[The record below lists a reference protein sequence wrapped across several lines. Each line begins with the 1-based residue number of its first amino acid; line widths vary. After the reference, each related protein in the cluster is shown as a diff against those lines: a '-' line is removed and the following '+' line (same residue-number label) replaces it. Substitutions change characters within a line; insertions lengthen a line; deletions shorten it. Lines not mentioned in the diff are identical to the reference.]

1 MKLSMFNTVLPY
13 ENSFILFNTL
23 NKSSMLID
31 EFLKEL
37 LEYGKKNNDIIELKK
52 IHPEFY
58 NELLKM
64 GFIISSK
71 KDEIEDVKKLMNFVN
86 EDDSSFYLI
95 VNPTMNCN
103 FKCWYCYET
112 HIKDSKMSN
121 TNLNKIKNLI
131 SNKTQDNK
139 LKTFTLAFFGGE
151 PLLYYKQTVLPLMEY
166 CYPLFTQNN
175 IHLRIF
181 ITTNGFLINDEMIK
195 DFRRYNVSDFQ
206 ITLDGDEKSHNKVRY
221 VTNDRGSYK
230 EIIGNIIKL
239 VKNNFHITMRINYTT
254 ENIGNLNNIL
264 KDLSELSIEERKL
277 IFLSLNKVWQETDE
291 GINDVAVEFKRKS
304 ADYGFNIPNDKGLDV
319 VNNPCYADKRNQV
332 TVNYNG
338 EIYKCNARDF
348 KTENKLGVLDDNGE
362 MVWNDLANIRSQ
374 SRLTNKPCLKC
385 SILPICG
392 GGCSQLALEYL
403 DKDYCVHNF
412 DEESKMQ
419 TALKLVLASI

>member
-121 TNLNKIKNLI
+121 TNL
-131 SNKTQDNK
+131 TQ
-139 LKTFTLAFFGGE
+139 
-151 PLLYYKQTVLPLMEY
+151 
-166 CYPLFTQNN
+166 
-175 IHLRIF
+175 
-181 ITTNGFLINDEMIK
+181 
-195 DFRRYNVSDFQ
+195 
-206 ITLDGDEKSHNKVRY
+206 
-221 VTNDRGSYK
+221 
-230 EIIGNIIKL
+230 
-239 VKNNFHITMRINYTT
+239 
-254 ENIGNLNNIL
+254 
-264 KDLSELSIEERKL
+264 
-277 IFLSLNKVWQETDE
+277 
-291 GINDVAVEFKRKS
+291 
-304 ADYGFNIPNDKGLDV
+304 IP
-319 VNNPCYADKRNQV
+319 Q
-332 TVNYNG
+332 
-338 EIYKCNARDF
+338 
-348 KTENKLGVLDDNGE
+348 
-362 MVWNDLANIRSQ
+362 
-374 SRLTNKPCLKC
+374 
-385 SILPICG
+385 
-392 GGCSQLALEYL
+392 
-403 DKDYCVHNF
+403 
-412 DEESKMQ
+412 
-419 TALKLVLASI
+419 